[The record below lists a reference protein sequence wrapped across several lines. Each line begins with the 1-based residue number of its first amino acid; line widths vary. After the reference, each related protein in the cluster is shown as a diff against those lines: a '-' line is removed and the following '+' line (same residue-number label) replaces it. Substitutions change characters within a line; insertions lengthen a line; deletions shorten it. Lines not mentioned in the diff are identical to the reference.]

1 INILAGILI
10 ELAPAV
16 LLVSH
21 VLVSLIKLFSRIFI
35 SSGLVKGAIALL
47 GSAFTLL
54 SGPVG
59 IVIGAI
65 GMLAIAL
72 VAAYNEIEWFRNI
85 VNTAW
90 TFISTFIQERVALI
104 IETFNSFRE
113 QGQGIFE
120 ALWNTIVTIISE
132 GLAQTY
138 NSIIQWVTS
147 VIAA

>member
-1 INILAGILI
+1 
-10 ELAPAV
+10 
-16 LLVSH
+16 
-21 VLVSLIKLFSRIFI
+21 FI

-47 GSAFTLL
+47 GSAFSLL

-59 IVIGAI
+59 IVIAAI

-90 TFISTFIQERVALI
+90 MFISTFIQERVALI

-113 QGQGIFE
+113 EGQGIFE

-132 GLAQTY
+132 RLNQTY
-138 NSIIQWVTS
+138 NSNIQRIVNVITTIVAWVMQYYSTLKS
-147 VIAA
+147 YFTQFSLFITI